1 MEEVMWHAID
11 PQGAL
16 EKLGSSAERGL
27 TSDEAKKRLAKY
39 GPNALTDEGGT
50 KAWEILLNQFK
61 DAFVIMLLIAAVLSY
76 FIAWYEG
83 TGEYADSILIAIIV
97 VLSAGVGFI
106 QEYRSEKA
114 MEAMRKLTAPTARVL
129 RGGHESIIAAQEIV
143 PGDIVLLDEGDR
155 APADA
160 LLLEVA
166 SLKTNEAPLTGEST
180 PIDKVVGALPEKTAV
195 GDRKNSVFM
204 GTHVVYGHGRAMIT
218 ATGMQTEFGKIAGA
232 VQAIEEEKTPLN
244 EKLDHLAKR
253 MGVIVIALCVIIFG
267 IEVYE
272 LAWVAEHAFRIN
284 VLLDSFLSA
293 IALAVSAV
301 PEALPA
307 LVTVTL
313 AIGARALA
321 KNNALVRK
329 LASAETLGSTTVIC
343 ADKTG
348 TLTKGEMTV
357 RRIYVNGQMAE
368 VSGAGYEASGDFCYA
383 DGATCD
389 PQADEHLS
397 LLLRIGAL
405 SNNAHYDGDRILG
418 DPTEGALIVSAAKA
432 GMALSDLQEKY
443 RRIGE
448 IPFSSERKRMTT
460 VHKAANPGTVAY
472 VKGAPEIVLARCTHV
487 FENGSAQELSDSKRQ
502 EILQTNERM
511 AADAL
516 RVLGLAYRELPADMQ
531 DFTEDAV
538 ERDLVFVGLQGM
550 IDPPRQEV
558 IDAIK
563 LTKKAGMTSVMI
575 TGDHRLTAAAIAKEI
590 GMIDEISDEVI
601 MTGAQL
607 DEISDEE
614 FEQVVDKVRVYARV
628 SPMHKFKIV
637 EGWKAKG
644 EIVAM
649 TGDGVNDAPALKRAD
664 IGVAMGI
671 TGTDVSK
678 EASDMVLADDN
689 YATLV
694 RAVEGGRVIFD
705 NLRKYIRFLI
715 ASNFDELILIGGWT
729 LLGFPLPMLPIQ
741 ILWINLVTDG
751 APAIALSMDPPEKGI
766 MDRQPRNPRAGIFD
780 GMLGFILLSA
790 FSQLLGSTLCFA
802 YGMGLLGQGGLGIFP
817 TVMEPNYE
825 QAVTMTFLQA
835 AIHELFVIWNCRSET
850 RSLWRMGKRNFN
862 NTFLVVGTLGSIA
875 LSISLMFF
883 ETTREWFGLVPLTWQ
898 EWLFALVVAST
909 GLWFV
914 LPEWFSVVAPWLK
927 RTFGKKAAA

>member
-1 MEEVMWHAID
+1 MEEARWHAMD
-11 PQGAL
+11 PQGAV
-16 EKLGSSAERGL
+16 EKLGSNAAKGL
-27 TSDEAKKRLAKY
+27 TTDEAKRRLAKY
-39 GPNALTDEGGT
+39 GLNALTDEGGT
-50 KAWEILLNQFK
+50 KVWEIILNQFK
-61 DAFVIMLLIAAVLSY
+61 DAFVIMLLVAAVLSY
-76 FIAWYEG
+76 LIAWYEG

-97 VLSAGVGFI
+97 ILSAGVGFI

-129 RGGHESIIAAQEIV
+129 RDRHEAVIAAQEIV
-143 PGDIVLLDEGDR
+143 PGDVVILEEGDR

-180 PIDKVVGALPEKTAV
+180 PIDKVVGSLPVKTAV

-204 GTHVVYGHGRAMIT
+204 GTHVVYGRGRAMVT

-244 EKLDHLAKR
+244 EKLDYLAKR
-253 MGVIVIALCVIIFG
+253 MGIVVIALCVIIFA

-272 LAWVAEHAFRIN
+272 LAWVAEHTFRIE

-313 AIGARALA
+313 AIGARMLA

-383 DGATCD
+383 EGAACD
-389 PQADEHLS
+389 PKEDEHLS

-432 GMALSDLQEKY
+432 GMALSDLQEEY
-443 RRIGE
+443 PRIGE

-460 VHKAANPGTVAY
+460 IHAAENPGTVAY

-487 FENGSAQELSDSKRQ
+487 FEDGRARELVDSKRQ
-502 EILQTNERM
+502 EILRTNERM

-516 RVLGLAYRELPADMQ
+516 RVLGLAYRELPDGMQ
-531 DFTEDAV
+531 DFTEDVV

-590 GMIDEISDEVI
+590 GMVDEITDDVV

-678 EASDMVLADDN
+678 EASAMVLADDN

-729 LLGFPLPMLPIQ
+729 LAGFPLPMLPIQ

-766 MDRQPRNPRAGIFD
+766 MDRPPRNPRAGIFD
-780 GMLGFILLSA
+780 GMVGFITLSA

-835 AIHELFVIWNCRSET
+835 AVHELFVIWNCRSET
-850 RSLWRMGKRNFN
+850 RSLWRMGKRNFS

-883 ETTREWFGLVPLTWQ
+883 ETTRDWFGLVPLTWQ

-909 GLWFV
+909 GLWLV
-914 LPEWFSVVAPWLK
+914 LPEWFSVVWPWLK
-927 RTFGKKAAA
+927 RTLGKKA

>member
-1 MEEVMWHAID
+1 MD
-11 PQGAL
+11 PQQAV
-16 EKLGSSAERGL
+16 EKLGSSAEKGL
-27 TSDEAKKRLAKY
+27 TTDEARKRLAKY
-39 GPNALTDEGGT
+39 GPNALRDEGGT
-50 KAWEILLNQFK
+50 KVWEIFLNQFK

-76 FIAWYEG
+76 FIALYEG
-83 TGEYADSILIAIIV
+83 TGDYADSILIAIIV
-97 VLSAGVGFI
+97 ILSAGVGFI

-129 RGGHESIIAAQEIV
+129 RDGHEAIIAAQEIV
-143 PGDIVLLDEGDR
+143 PGDVVILEEGDR

-166 SLKTNEAPLTGEST
+166 SLKTDEAPLTGEST
-180 PIDKVVGALPEKTAV
+180 PIDKIVGSLPVKTAV
-195 GDRKNSVFM
+195 GDRMNSVFM
-204 GTHVVYGHGRAMIT
+204 GTHVVYGRGRAIIIT
-218 ATGMQTEFGKIAGA
+218 TGMQTEFGKIASA
-232 VQAIEEEKTPLN
+232 VQAIEEEKTPLKV
-244 EKLDHLAKR
+244 KLDVLAKR
-253 MGVIVIALCVIIFG
+253 LGIIVIALCVVIFG
-267 IEVYE
+267 IEFYE
-272 LAWVAEHAFRIN
+272 LDWRALHTIEIN
-284 VLLDSFLSA
+284 VVLEAFMSA
-293 IALAVSAV
+293 VALAVSAV

-313 AIGARALA
+313 ALGARALA

-357 RRIYVNGQMAE
+357 RRIYANGKVAE

-383 DGATCD
+383 EGIPCD
-389 PQADEHLS
+389 PSEDEHLR
-397 LLLRIGAL
+397 LLLTIGAL

-418 DPTEGALIVSAAKA
+418 DPTEGALIVAAAKA
-432 GMALSDLQEKY
+432 GMKLDDLKQQFP
-443 RRIGE
+443 RTGE

-460 VHKAANPGTVAY
+460 IHEAPNPSAVAY
-472 VKGAPEIVLARCTHV
+472 IKGAPEIVLARCTRV
-487 FENGSAQELSDSKRQ
+487 FEDGRAQELTDSKRR
-502 EILQTNERM
+502 EILRVNEQM
-511 AADAL
+511 ASDAL
-516 RVLGLAYRELPADMQ
+516 RVLGLAYREVPADMQ
-531 DFTEDAV
+531 NFTEDAV

-590 GMIDEISDEVI
+590 GMIDEISEDVVL
-601 MTGAQL
+601 TGAQL

-614 FEQVVDKVRVYARV
+614 FEQVVDKIRVYARV
-628 SPMHKFKIV
+628 SPMHKLKIV

-694 RAVEGGRVIFD
+694 HAVEGGRVIFD
-705 NLRKYIRFLI
+705 NLRKYIRYLI

-729 LLGFPLPMLPIQ
+729 LAGFPLPMLPIQ

-751 APAIALSMDPPEKGI
+751 APAIALSMDPAEAGI
-766 MDRQPRNPRAGIFD
+766 MERPPRNPRAGIFD

-790 FSQLLGSTLCFA
+790 FSQLLGSCLCFA

-817 TVMEPNYE
+817 VVMEPNYG

-835 AIHELFVIWNCRSET
+835 ALHELFVIWNCRSET
-850 RSLWRMGKRNFN
+850 HSFWRLGRRNFN
-862 NTFLVVGTLGSIA
+862 NTFLVVGTFGSIV
-875 LSISLMFF
+875 LSLSLMISPV
-883 ETTREWFGLVPLTWQ
+883 TRDWFGLVPLTWK
-898 EWLFALVVAST
+898 EWVFALAVSLT
-909 GLWFV
+909 GLWLV
-914 LPEWFSVVAPWLK
+914 QPEWFSVVIPWVK
-927 RTFGKKAAA
+927 RKLGRQAA

>member
-1 MEEVMWHAID
+1 VNEASWHAMD
-11 PQGAL
+11 VEEAL
-16 EKLGSSAERGL
+16 ERLGSDAGKGL
-27 TSDEAKKRLAKY
+27 TTAEARKRLAQY
-39 GPNALTDEGGT
+39 GRNALSAEGGT
-50 KAWEILLNQFK
+50 KVWEIILNQFK
-61 DAFVIMLLIAAVLSY
+61 DAFVIMLLVAAVLSY
-76 FIAWYEG
+76 LIAWYEG

-97 VLSAGVGFI
+97 ILSAGVGFI
-106 QEYRSEKA
+106 QEYRSERA
-114 MEAMRKLTAPTARVL
+114 MEAMRKLTAPTAHVL
-129 RGGHESIIAAQEIV
+129 RDGHEAIIPANEIV
-143 PGDIVLLDEGDR
+143 PGDIILLDEGDR

-180 PIDKVVGALPEKTAV
+180 PIDKVVGSLAVKTAV

-204 GTHVVYGHGRAMIT
+204 GTHVVYGRGRAVIT

-253 MGVIVIALCVIIFG
+253 MGIVVIALCVIIFA

-272 LAWVAEHAFRIN
+272 LAWVAEHAFRIE

-313 AIGARALA
+313 AIGARMLA

-357 RRIYVNGQMAE
+357 RRVYVNGRIAE
-368 VSGAGYEASGDFCYA
+368 VSGAGYEAAGDYCYA
-383 DGATCD
+383 EGVACD
-389 PQADEHLS
+389 PKEDEHLS

-418 DPTEGALIVSAAKA
+418 DPTEGALIVAAAKA
-432 GMALSDLQEKY
+432 GMALSDLQAQY
-443 RRIGE
+443 PRIGE
-448 IPFSSERKRMTT
+448 IPFSSERKRMATI
-460 VHKAANPGTVAY
+460 HNPANPGAVAY
-472 VKGAPEIVLARCTHV
+472 VKGAPEIVLTRCTHV
-487 FENGSAQELSDSKRQ
+487 FEEGRAQALTDGKRR
-502 EILQTNERM
+502 EILQVNEQM
-511 AADAL
+511 AGDAL
-516 RVLGLAYRELPADMQ
+516 RVLGLAYRELPDGMQ
-531 DFTEDAV
+531 DFTEDTV
-538 ERDLVFVGLQGM
+538 EQNLTFVGLQGM

-558 IDAIK
+558 IDALK
-563 LTKKAGMTSVMI
+563 LTKKAGLTNVMI

-590 GMIDEISDEVI
+590 GLIDEVTDDVV

-607 DEISDEE
+607 DELSDEA
-614 FEQVVDKVRVYARV
+614 FEKVVDKIRVYARV

-637 EGWKAKG
+637 EGWKKRG

-678 EASDMVLADDN
+678 EASAMVLADDN

-729 LLGFPLPMLPIQ
+729 LAGFPLPMLPIQ

-766 MDRQPRNPRAGIFD
+766 MDRPPRNPRAGVFD
-780 GMLGFILLSA
+780 GMVGFITLSA
-790 FSQLLGSTLCFA
+790 FSQLFGSTLCFA
-802 YGMGLLGQGGLGIFP
+802 YGMGLLGQGKLGIFP
-817 TVMEPNYE
+817 TVMEPNYG
-825 QAVTMTFLQA
+825 QAVTMTFIQA
-835 AIHELFVIWNCRSET
+835 ALHELFVIWNCRSET
-850 RSLWRMGKRNFN
+850 RSLWRMGRRNFN

-909 GLWFV
+909 GLWLV
-914 LPEWFSVVAPWLK
+914 LPEWFSVVGLWLK
-927 RTFGKKAAA
+927 RAFGKKV

>member
-1 MEEVMWHAID
+1 MEEVMWHAMD
-11 PQGAL
+11 PKGAV
-16 EKLGSSAERGL
+16 EKLGSNAAKGL
-27 TSDEAKKRLAKY
+27 TADEAKKRLAQY

-50 KAWEILLNQFK
+50 KVWEILLNQFK
-61 DAFVIMLLIAAVLSY
+61 DAFVIMLLIASVLSVVVELPP
-76 FIAWYEG
+76 WGQE
-83 TGEYADSILIAIIV
+83 EYADAILIAIIV
-97 VLSAGVGFI
+97 VLSAGVGFV

-129 RGGHESIIAAQEIV
+129 RGGHEAVISAEEIV
-143 PGDIVLLDEGDR
+143 PGDVVILEEGDR

-166 SLKTNEAPLTGEST
+166 SLKTDEAPLTGEST
-180 PIDKVVGALPEKTAV
+180 PIDKAVGPLQGKTAV

-204 GTHVVYGHGRAMIT
+204 GTHVVYGRGRAIVT

-232 VQAIEEEKTPLN
+232 VQAIEEEKTPLK
-244 EKLDHLAKR
+244 EKLDVLAKR
-253 MGVIVIALCVIIFG
+253 IGAIVIALCVIIFG

-272 LAWVAEHAFRIN
+272 LAWVREHAFHIG
-284 VLLDSFLSA
+284 VLLESFMSA

-321 KNNALVRK
+321 RNNALVRK

-357 RRIYVNGQMAE
+357 RRIYVNGQIFG
-368 VSGAGYEASGDFCYA
+368 VSGAGYEAVGDFSRA
-383 DGATCD
+383 DGAACD
-389 PQADEHLS
+389 PQKDEHLNVV
-397 LLLRIGAL
+397 LRIGAL
-405 SNNAHYDGDRILG
+405 SNNAHYDGDQILG

-432 GMALSDLQEKY
+432 GMALRDLQAQY
-443 RRIGE
+443 PRIGE

-460 VHKAANPGTVAY
+460 IHAAANPGTVAY

-487 FENGSAQELSDSKRQ
+487 FEDGGVRELTDGKRQ
-502 EILQTNERM
+502 EILRTNEHM

-516 RVLGLAYRELPADMQ
+516 RVLGLAYRELPNDM
-531 DFTEDAV
+531 DFTEGAV
-538 ERDLVFVGLQGM
+538 EQDLIFVGLQGM

-563 LTKKAGMTSVMI
+563 LTKRAGMTSVMI

-664 IGVAMGI
+664 IGVAMGV

-678 EASDMVLADDN
+678 EASAMVLADDN

-705 NLRKYIRFLI
+705 NLRKYIRFLL
-715 ASNFDELILIGGWT
+715 ASNFDELVLIGGWT
-729 LLGFPLPMLPIQ
+729 LAGFPLPMLPIQ

-751 APAIALSMDPPEKGI
+751 APAIALSMDPPEQGI
-766 MDRQPRNPRAGIFD
+766 MERPPRNPRAGIFD

-790 FSQLLGSTLCFA
+790 FSQLLGSCLCFA

-817 TVMEPNYE
+817 TVMEPNYG

-835 AIHELFVIWNCRSET
+835 ALHELFVIWNVRSET
-850 RSLWRMGKRNFN
+850 RSFWRLGRRNFN
-862 NTFLVVGTLGSIA
+862 NTFLVVGTFGSIA
-875 LSISLMFF
+875 LTLSLMLSP
-883 ETTREWFGLVPLTWQ
+883 TTREWFGLVPLTWK
-898 EWLFALVVAST
+898 EWVFALAVSLT
-909 GLWFV
+909 GLWLV
-914 LPEWFSVVAPWLK
+914 LPEWFSVVIPWLK
-927 RTFGKKAAA
+927 RTFGKKA

>member
-1 MEEVMWHAID
+1 MEEVMWHAMD

-16 EKLGSSAERGL
+16 EKLGSNAEKGL
-27 TSDEAKKRLAKY
+27 AADEAKRRLAKY

-50 KAWEILLNQFK
+50 KVWEIFLNQFK

-97 VLSAGVGFI
+97 VLSAGVGFV

-129 RGGHESIIAAQEIV
+129 RGGHELVIAAQEIV

-160 LLLEVA
+160 LLLKVA
-166 SLKTNEAPLTGEST
+166 SLKTDEAPLTGEST
-180 PIDKVVGALPEKTAV
+180 PIDKTVGALAEKTVV

-204 GTHVVYGHGRAMIT
+204 GTHVVYGHGWAMVT

-232 VQAIEEEKTPLN
+232 VQAIEEEKTPLK
-244 EKLDHLAKR
+244 EKLDFLGKR
-253 MGVIVIALCVIIFG
+253 MGIVVIALCVIIFG

-272 LAWVAEHAFRIN
+272 LAWVSEHAFRIN

-357 RRIYVNGQMAE
+357 RRIYANGQMFG
-368 VSGAGYEASGDFCYA
+368 VSGAGYEAVGDFSCA
-383 DGATCD
+383 DGTACD
-389 PQADEHLS
+389 PQADEG
-397 LLLRIGAL
+397 LRLALKIGAL

-418 DPTEGALIVSAAKA
+418 DPTEGALIVAAAKA
-432 GMALSDLQEKY
+432 GMTLGDLKEQY
-443 RRIGE
+443 PRIGE
-448 IPFSSERKRMTT
+448 VPFSSERKRMTT
-460 VHKAANPGTVAY
+460 IHKAENPGTVAY
-472 VKGAPEIVLARCTHV
+472 VKGAPEVVLARCTHV
-487 FENGSAQELSDSKRQ
+487 FENGGAHELSDSERQ
-502 EILQTNERM
+502 DILRTNEQM

-516 RVLGLAYRELPADMQ
+516 RVLGLAYREISADAQ

-538 ERDLVFVGLQGM
+538 EQNLTFVGLQGM

-558 IDAIK
+558 IDA
-563 LTKKAGMTSVMI
+563 
-575 TGDHRLTAAAIAKEI
+575 
-590 GMIDEISDEVI
+590 ISDEVI

-614 FEQVVDKVRVYARV
+614 FRQIVDKVRVYARV

-678 EASDMVLADDN
+678 EASAMVLADDN

-729 LLGFPLPMLPIQ
+729 LAGFPLPMLPIQ

-766 MDRQPRNPRAGIFD
+766 MDRPPRNPRAGIFD
-780 GMLGFILLSA
+780 GMLGFIILSA

-817 TVMEPNYE
+817 EVMEPNYG

-835 AIHELFVIWNCRSET
+835 ALHELFVIWNCRSET
-850 RSLWRMGKRNFN
+850 HSFWRLGRRNFN
-862 NTFLVVGTLGSIA
+862 NTFLVVGTFGSIA
-875 LSISLMFF
+875 LSLSLMIFP
-883 ETTREWFGLVPLTWQ
+883 TTRDWFGLVPLTWK
-898 EWLFALVVAST
+898 EWVFALATSLT
-909 GLWFV
+909 GLWLV
-914 LPEWFSVVAPWLK
+914 LPEWFSVVIPWLK
-927 RTFGKKAAA
+927 GRFGKKAAA